1 MEIQDSVRRALE
13 NPGLSPIRKVM
24 THSLAKYHARSPR
37 YILQPQDNT
46 LIRVAGPRQIPWEEG
61 TDIKNISLSGL
72 AFTAPVELCPIVG
85 EFIKIQ
91 FQVPDGNQMA
101 CHGLVT
107 RLEPLGKSEMLVGIQ
122 FYKLEMPHRI
132 ALLQGLA
139 QKLKEQQQKNS
150 DLSSASFAG
159 RLARNWKALAAMLF
173 FLTSWLALVIW
184 TWNLRV

>member
-1 MEIQDSVRRALE
+1 MRVPR
-13 NPGLSPIRKVM
+13 LSPIRFPM
-24 THSLAKYHARSPR
+24 TQSLAKYHARCPR

-91 FQVPDGNQMA
+91 FQAPNADQMA

-107 RLEPLGKSEMLVGIQ
+107 RLEPLGKAEMLVGVQ

-132 ALLQGLA
+132 TLLQGLA
-139 QKLKEQQQKNS
+139 QKLKEQQQKNQN
-150 DLSSASFAG
+150 LEVKTSF
-159 RLARNWKALAAMLF
+159 RQHLVKNWKALAAMMLF
-173 FLTSWLALVIW
+173 LMAWMALLEW
-184 TWNLRV
+184 TWRLRP